1 MINEELISIVRLLED
16 PDETVR
22 SAVNAR
28 LLEMN
33 PSVIDDLR
41 ELRSGHGE
49 LLSSEEKH
57 QVAVQIGRL
66 DRELALKRISN
77 LVSSD
82 EISLPYFYSQIS
94 TLVMPE
100 LDRDLF
106 ISQIN
111 CMVSEFLKEINE
123 RQTAVEQMEIF
134 NHIFFHRHHFT
145 VGPYSPDK
153 ADTAF
158 LPSVI
163 DSGNGNPVA
172 ILLLY
177 FMMAREVGLDVRP
190 VCVRHGMVPIVMEND
205 IPLFFIDLN
214 QNGSLVSDSIFL
226 HSLFRGREVDDCSI
240 ELPGVNILPL
250 IYAKSLLIPYSTGI
264 SAEYLERV
272 IRILSET

>member
-1 MINEELISIVRLLED
+1 MIDEELISMVKLLED
-16 PDETVR
+16 PDESVR

-28 LLEMN
+28 LLEMS

-41 ELRSGHGE
+41 ELRSGHGGS
-49 LLSSEEKH
+49 LSSEQKH
-57 QVAVQIGRL
+57 QVDAQIGRL
-66 DRELALKRISN
+66 DREIALKRISN
-77 LVSSD
+77 IVSSD
-82 EISLPYFYSQIS
+82 EVSLPYFFTQIS
-94 TLVMPE
+94 ALVMPE
-100 LDRDLF
+100 LDRDSL

-134 NHIFFHRHHFT
+134 NHIFFHRLHFK
-145 VGPYSPDK
+145 VGPYAPDK
-153 ADTAF
+153 VETIF

-163 DSGNGNPVA
+163 DSRNGNPVA

-177 FMMAREVGLDVRP
+177 FMMAREVGLDVLP
-190 VCVRHGMVPIVMEND
+190 VCVRHGMVPVVMENET
-205 IPLFFIDLN
+205 PLFFIDLN
-214 QNGSLVSDSIFL
+214 QNGALVPDTIFL

-250 IYAKSLLIPYSTGI
+250 IYAKSLLVPYSTGI

-272 IRILSET
+272 IRILS

>member
-1 MINEELISIVRLLED
+1 MIDEELISMVKLLDD
-16 PDETVR
+16 PDESVR

-28 LLEMN
+28 LLEMS

-41 ELRSGHGE
+41 ELRSGHGGS
-49 LLSSEEKH
+49 LSSEQKH
-57 QVAVQIGRL
+57 QVDAQIGRL
-66 DRELALKRISN
+66 DREIALKRISN
-77 LVSSD
+77 IVSSD
-82 EISLPYFYSQIS
+82 EVSLPYFFTQIS
-94 TLVMPE
+94 ALVMPE
-100 LDRDLF
+100 LDRDSL

-134 NHIFFHRHHFT
+134 NHIFFHRHHFK
-145 VGPYSPDK
+145 VGPYAPDK
-153 ADTAF
+153 VETVF

-163 DSGNGNPVA
+163 DSRNGNPVA

-177 FMMAREVGLDVRP
+177 FMMAREVGLDVLP
-190 VCVRHGMVPIVMEND
+190 VCVRHGMVPVVMENET
-205 IPLFFIDLN
+205 PLFFIDLN
-214 QNGSLVSDSIFL
+214 QNGALVPDTIFL

-250 IYAKSLLIPYSTGI
+250 IYAKSLLVPYSTGI

-272 IRILSET
+272 IRILS